1 MFSISFPKTSSFS
14 QSCQHGPKKQCK
26 PKANAFYFGSRF
38 NLKSSSYIYLDDGW
52 GGEKLFKKF
61 LLLVR
66 NVLMWLHLIDVRV
79 IWAGGRTNPPLDKP
93 RCGWEKELCLEQ
105 GREGKNA
112 FTCWYRISVVKRNSL
127 AGVVRNLVLHIFR
140 FSSPCDSRRKLV
152 PPSHLAIGS

>member
-1 MFSISFPKTSSFS
+1 MFSISFPKTSNFG
-14 QSCQHGPKKQCK
+14 QSCQHGPKKQWK
-26 PKANAFYFGSRF
+26 PKANAVFWLEIQFKIF
-38 NLKSSSYIYLDDGW
+38 IIIYLDDGW
-52 GGEKLFKKF
+52 EGEKLFKKF

-127 AGVVRNLVLHIFR
+127 ARVVRNLGLHIFR